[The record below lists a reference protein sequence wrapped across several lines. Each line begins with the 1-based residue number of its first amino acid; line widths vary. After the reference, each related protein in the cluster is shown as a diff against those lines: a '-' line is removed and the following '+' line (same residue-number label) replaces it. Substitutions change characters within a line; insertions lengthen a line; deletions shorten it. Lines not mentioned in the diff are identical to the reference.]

1 LWAGPSLVATR
12 AWSQLL
18 LDTAKQFA
26 TETILGRLLGGQP
39 APTPTV
45 PTFRE
50 RLGPFVNAPAQAEQ
64 TLADLKAAQAAKE
77 REQSLILELKLLQQ
91 RIEVLGESATL
102 EEQYNK
108 KRLELDAARI
118 KSTEISTRDVQRG
131 LSAFIYAQQQAQ
143 EATRERL
150 GVATE
155 QQIVDAKLAQIQFD
169 LAKGII
175 TVTEATKAEAIA
187 RKEAAEAAE
196 ALAVRTSRLPELTRF
211 AIDASKGFKQFAQLA
226 VTNCTNFDN
235 AIADV
240 AVGPTKL
247 SDAFKKMIASILR
260 DLIRLTIR
268 MAVPGPLAGA
278 LQGLFGSITG
288 PAAGITTGPT
298 LAQA

>member
-1 LWAGPSLVATR
+1 
-12 AWSQLL
+12 
-18 LDTAKQFA
+18 
-26 TETILGRLLGGQP
+26 
-39 APTPTV
+39 
-45 PTFRE
+45 
-50 RLGPFVNAPAQAEQ
+50 
-64 TLADLKAAQAAKE
+64 
-77 REQSLILELKLLQQ
+77 
-91 RIEVLGESATL
+91 
-102 EEQYNK
+102 
-108 KRLELDAARI
+108 
-118 KSTEISTRDVQRG
+118 
-131 LSAFIYAQQQAQ
+131 
-143 EATRERL
+143 L

-211 AIDASKGFKQFAQLA
+211 AIDASKGFKQFDQLA
-226 VTNCTNFDN
+226 VTTFTNFEN

-240 AVGPTKL
+240 AVGTTKL
-247 SDAFKKMIASILR
+247 SDAFKKMIDSIIR

-268 MAVPGPLAGA
+268 MAVTGPLAGA

-298 LAQA
+298 LAQAGRQHGGSVMAGRSYIVGEAGPELFVPKSAGNIVPSITKGGMPGELKVIVNNYTSGQTETTQERRSGPSGEELIIGIVKRVTASGELDSANRARFGLRANKVR